1 MIDHPMP
8 GTIRLLRISVLLPV
22 ISMVVLGLTQLW
34 QNAALPD
41 PQVAIVV
48 GIALL
53 PVLVAWLPWVTERLG
68 ASYLPVSLTIYLL
81 CQTLLTS
88 LLQNLGMVRFDVVQ
102 IGPVYIVEPGVL
114 LMLPLLLIAWQYG
127 WRGALLASA
136 TAGTLHLAVGVLLH
150 WLIPDLMQVAPATPF
165 LRPDLLYF
173 LPLVVAYLGHLMRR
187 QQHHEQVVQTQLR
200 EYAARME
207 VTAIGRERHRL
218 AEQLQGTVVPS
229 LGTLGAQLDLL
240 AASLG
245 STPENAGAQLAGL
258 QQQVQSEYQKTRQVV
273 DDLQA
278 HPVEGVD
285 LIQAIQQRAET
296 LARRR
301 DIAVEFTTDGAPVG
315 LSLEQEMV
323 LYHVTDRA
331 LSHIESHLH
340 VQRIDLRLSYMDH
353 LVALTVHDDGSGCRC
368 QSARNGAPLLADI
381 EASAQLIG
389 GHLCIDNDDQ
399 LGTTIALWLPCRQG
413 EEK

>member
-1 MIDHPMP
+1 MADHPMP

-22 ISMVVLGLTQLW
+22 ISMVILGLTQLW

-41 PQVAIVV
+41 AQVALVV

-53 PVLVAWLPWVTERLG
+53 PVLVAWLPWVTHRLG
-68 ASYLPVSLTIYLL
+68 AAYLPVGLTVYLL

-102 IGPVYIVEPGVL
+102 IGSVYVVEPGVL

-136 TAGTLHLAVGVLLH
+136 TAGTLHLALGVALH
-150 WLIPDLMQVAPATPF
+150 WLIPDLMQVVPATPF

-173 LPLVVAYLGHLMRR
+173 LPLLVAYLGHLMRR
-187 QQHHEQVVQTQLR
+187 QQRQQQVAQTQLR

-218 AEQLQGTVVPS
+218 AEQLQATVVPS
-229 LGTLGAQLDLL
+229 LGALSEQLDLL
-240 AASLG
+240 AASLR
-245 STPENAGAQLAGL
+245 TAPERAEAQLAGL
-258 QQQVQSEYQKTRQVV
+258 QQQVQTEYRKTCQVV

-278 HPVEGVD
+278 HPVEDVD
-285 LIQAIQQRAET
+285 LIEAIHQRAET
-296 LARRR
+296 LARRC
-301 DIAVEFTTDGAPVG
+301 DIAVEFATDGEPVG
-315 LSLEQEMV
+315 LTPEQEMV
-323 LYHVTDRA
+323 LYHVADQA
-331 LSHIESHLH
+331 LSHIESHQH
-340 VQRIDLRLSYMDH
+340 VQHIEMRLSYMDH
-353 LVALTVHDDGSGCRC
+353 LVALTVHDDGNGCRC
-368 QSARNGAPLLADI
+368 KSAHNGARLLDDI

-389 GHLCIDNDDQ
+389 GHLCVDNDDQ
-399 LGTTIALWLPCRQG
+399 HGTTIALWLPCRQ
-413 EEK
+413 EE